1 MQIPVGFKQ
10 YTLRLVEEQ
19 LLVEGQ
25 RCASLCDHK
34 RKEILISTAVPEH
47 LRPHVAAAAV
57 AEAWARD
64 MGLLRPIPFVGPV
77 N

>member
-10 YTLRLVEEQ
+10 YALRLVEGQ
-19 LLVEGQ
+19 LLVEGH

-34 RKEILISTAVPEH
+34 RNEILISACVPEH
-47 LRPHVAAAAV
+47 LRMHVAAAAV
-57 AEAWARD
+57 AEAWARE

-77 N
+77 S